1 MLPLY
6 LVLSP
11 PSIVAMS
18 SADFYLYQEA
28 VSSPEV
34 SCSLCGQFSCESPQL
49 LVARRSLLQL
59 YDLNRSL
66 RLVAQ
71 CELQGV
77 VRSMAVLVHSAY
89 DYDLVLLAFEE
100 AKIVTLQ
107 FDPSTNGFQ
116 TVALHSFEREDY
128 STKVTFNNLSIAVDP
143 DNRCVMV
150 QLPFNR
156 LGIIPVKTGGKSQS
170 SSEPDSCYLSLG
182 KPVFTSSYTIDLG
195 TCQIQQPQLIT
206 FARGFTEPTLVLIS
220 QEIPGLDLTS
230 ITWLSL
236 NHKERKPQIVAK
248 NTEVPP
254 DVVHQIA
261 LKPPLTGQLLICS
274 HSLVH
279 YKEGQVFKHQL
290 KADLENCAAV
300 LFDPLKLVICTRTGE
315 LLLVVFNCF
324 TEGDVSFLDEKLDTV
339 KQVMQIKLPFNAQSI
354 VSHIV
359 AAGQYLWL
367 GCTVHDSSL
376 YRLAL
381 DESYSPIAPGDVRK
395 VLNLQNVK
403 VEKLDEIQTL
413 ATAVSAV
420 LVASANPP
428 ELLIAHGYFK
438 SSYISRVVLSAL
450 PSPKGHIEADSIGR
464 IREVDRL
471 LRIPGP
477 NCDLYL
483 LATSKSGFTLTLRTE
498 DVIENV
504 SEVTDFQSEYTTLLA
519 GRLKGNLVYQVTNVC
534 IRVMT
539 DKGKL
544 VKEYPKTWTVQ
555 AASYKRYFSLL
566 LADGSIETT
575 KIDVNA
581 GFSEVAMPSI
591 PIEPEIMSID
601 ITAIQS
607 IPKQKVL
614 ILARADSSLQI
625 YDVLTGSLMVTY
637 MDAAYGPAL
646 LSEDSNSEW
655 VAVTD
660 QTQKVPPVEIAALP
674 VYIREI
680 VLRQVGD
687 MIVLLLRTDKSQIY
701 IYQHYGDHL
710 FYRFSRLQ
718 SGIFMGEIETP
729 EEPIQSLFHV
739 PLTKLQ
745 SAFFVLH
752 PRQCFWVIPDIRHR
766 VLRFHCGPRQVPKA
780 FSPFNYVDSEDGFV
794 HLDNDQL
801 VITRL
806 DDDLTFTMAGE
817 ALAIRLPF
825 LDTPRQLVLH
835 QDTVF
840 ASFFT
845 EDEKGLLYSL
855 RSFTLTRD
863 RGLTEVCNIPRF
875 SQNEIITDMA
885 VINFR
890 RKVESPNLYL
900 AIATAVSGGED
911 VECTG
916 RLFLCAIQNRTLVP
930 VKLEYRPT
938 LIGAV
943 TAVAELDGYLLAAVS
958 FEVKMFTYVEEL
970 EPYMEEIAFFRSPY
984 LCIHF
989 DVYQNFA
996 LCLDVRKSGY
1006 VLGYREAHNQREL
1019 LQLGAFEKEHNSL
1032 SGAFMLLKYAESE
1045 ELGVRAVICD
1055 DLENLYILHT
1065 VPWTETLEKV
1075 GELHT
1080 GFSVFSIAHCN
1091 GGLLLCAKEGVIAWI
1106 TPLSGYLFR
1115 KMHTLQTAML
1125 EALPSKAGLNGRGFR
1140 HPIMHDRERQKSQS
1154 DQGGAVGRVGSRGV
1168 ERERLRKTVLDRN
1181 QVLSFSYLSSKL
1193 QHALSRNVGS
1203 SPSVILP
1210 EISQLSTLQ
1219 DFL

>member
-1 MLPLY
+1 
-6 LVLSP
+6 
-11 PSIVAMS
+11 MS

-49 LVARRSLLQL
+49 LLARRSLLQL

-66 RLVAQ
+66 QLVTQ
-71 CELQGV
+71 CQLQGV

-89 DYDLVLLAFEE
+89 DYDLVLLAFDE
-100 AKIVTLQ
+100 AKVATLQ
-107 FDPSTNGFQ
+107 FDPATNEFQ
-116 TVALHSFEREDY
+116 TVALHNFELEDF
-128 STKVTFNNLSIAVDP
+128 STRVTFNDLRIAVDLE
-143 DNRCVMV
+143 NRCVMV

-156 LGIIPVKTGGKSQS
+156 LGVIPVKVGGKAPV
-170 SSEPDSCYLSLG
+170 SSEPDTCYISLG
-182 KPVFTSSYTIDLG
+182 KPIYTSSFTIDLG
-195 TCQIQQPQLIT
+195 SYQLQQPQLLSFT
-206 FARGFTEPTLVLIS
+206 RGFPDPTLVLIS

-230 ITWLSL
+230 MTWFSL
-236 NHKERKPQIVAK
+236 NLKERKGQIVVKYGDAP
-248 NTEVPP
+248 V

-261 LKPPLTGQLLICS
+261 LKPPLAGHLLICS

-279 YKEGQVFKHQL
+279 YKDGQVTKHQL
-290 KADLENCAAV
+290 KADLDNCAAV
-300 LFDPLKLVICTRTGE
+300 LFDPLKLVICTRSGE
-315 LLLVVFNCF
+315 LLLVVFNCCI
-324 TEGDVSFLDEKLDTV
+324 EAEVCYIDEKTDII
-339 KQVMQIKLPFNAQSI
+339 KQVMQIKLPFNAQS
-354 VSHIV
+354 VASHIT
-359 AAGQYLWL
+359 AAGHFLWL
-367 GCTVHDSSL
+367 GCKLHDSSL
-376 YRLAL
+376 YRLLL
-381 DESYSPIAPGDVRK
+381 DESYSPTAAGDLRK
-395 VLNLQNVK
+395 VLNLQNIR
-403 VEKLDEIQTL
+403 VEKVDEITTL
-413 ATAVSAV
+413 AAAVSAV
-420 LVASANPP
+420 LMGSASPP
-428 ELLIAHGYFK
+428 ELLIAHGFFK
-438 SSYISRVVLSAL
+438 SSYISRVVLSAIPAL
-450 PSPKGHIEADSIGR
+450 KGRIEADSMPR
-464 IREVDRL
+464 IREIDRL

-477 NCDLYL
+477 NCDIYM
-483 LATSKSGFTLTLRTE
+483 LATSKSGFTITLRTE

-544 VKEYPKTWTVQ
+544 MKEYPKTWTVQ

-581 GFSEVAMPSI
+581 GFQEVPMPSI

-601 ITAIQS
+601 ITAIQGS
-607 IPKQKVL
+607 PKQKVL

-625 YDVLTGSLMVTY
+625 YDVLTGTLMAVY

-646 LSEDSNSEW
+646 LCEESNSEW

-660 QTQKVPPVEIAALP
+660 HTQRVQQVEMAALQ
-674 VYIREI
+674 VFVREI

-687 MIVLLLRTDKSQIY
+687 MLVLLLRTDKSQVY
-701 IYQHYGDHL
+701 VYQHYGERP

-718 SGIFMGEIETP
+718 SGIFMGEVETV
-729 EEPIQSLFHV
+729 EEPIQSIFHV
-739 PLTKLQ
+739 PLSKLQ
-745 SAFFVLH
+745 SAFFVIH
-752 PRQCFWVIPDIRHR
+752 PRQCFWVVPDTRHR
-766 VLRFHCGPRQVPKA
+766 VLRFHCGPREVPKA
-780 FSPFNYVDSEDGFV
+780 FSPFNYIDSEDGFV
-794 HLDNDQL
+794 HLATDQL

-806 DDDLTFTMAGE
+806 DDDLSLSMACE
-817 ALAIRLPF
+817 VLAIRIPF

-845 EDEKGLLYSL
+845 EDEKGVLYSL
-855 RSFTLTRD
+855 RSFTLTAD

-890 RKVESPNLYL
+890 RKVESPNFYL
-900 AIATAVSGGED
+900 AVATAVSGGED
-911 VECTG
+911 VECKG
-916 RLFLCAIQNRTLVP
+916 RLFLFAMQNRTLVP
-930 VKLEYRPT
+930 AKLEYRPT

-958 FEVKMFTYVEEL
+958 FEVKMFTYVEEQ
-970 EPYMEEIAFFRSPY
+970 EPYMEEIAFFRSAY

-1019 LQLGAFEKEHNSL
+1019 LQLGAFNKEHNSL
-1032 SGAFMLLKYAESE
+1032 SGGFMLLKYAESE
-1045 ELGVRAVICD
+1045 ELGVRAVLCD

-1065 VPWTETLEKV
+1065 VPWTEKLEKV

-1080 GFSVFSIAHCN
+1080 GFSVYSMTHCN

-1125 EALPSKAGLNGRGFR
+1125 EALPGKAGLNGRGFR
-1140 HPIMHDRERQKSQS
+1140 HPIMHDRERQGSQMS
-1154 DQGGAVGRVGSRGV
+1154 QGSAVGSRGV
-1168 ERERLRKTVLDRN
+1168 ERERLRKSVLDRD

-1193 QHALSRNVGS
+1193 QQALSRSVGS
-1203 SPSVILP
+1203 NPSVILP